1 MLPPDADVVPERV
14 PALFVA
20 GLDLHLAPLSRP
32 LTQPPGAKP
41 GRDPSIEAAAS
52 VETMCE
58 LQLLSGTLVL
68 LLNQGGG
75 SGRARPAHLYA
86 LEPPADGP
94 APKHRTLYCSP
105 LLLHN
110 LQLHA
115 ACESAPLA
123 LDATQA
129 DSSLDRPMVTVL
141 VPRGACTEAAA
152 ALPRVASRVHV
163 ASVCVPAADPA
174 LSLGPPAS
182 GEARATAAAL
192 RRHFASTRFYSPG
205 DLFVVPPR
213 SWQAL
218 RTDAVARQG
227 TGRAGRGAAAA
238 DEAQRRTAHESSASD
253 DSDDDGAEHGAEQPR
268 LFRVESIEH
277 EEGGAVSAAAAGGA
291 RRGRG
296 RGACCWQAAAVRETV
311 ARRAAPEQPP
321 EQPPERGLGS
331 GLRSAVEVSPECGCV
346 SIIRGQTTLMQAC
359 AWHVH
364 GTCMPRA

>member
-1 MLPPDADVVPERV
+1 M
-14 PALFVA
+14 
-20 GLDLHLAPLSRP
+20 
-32 LTQPPGAKP
+32 
-41 GRDPSIEAAAS
+41 
-52 VETMCE
+52 ETMCE

-68 LLNQGGG
+68 LLKQGGG
-75 SGRARPAHLYA
+75 GGRARPAHLYA

-129 DSSLDRPMVTVL
+129 NSSLDRPMATVL

-218 RTDAVARQG
+218 RTDGRQG

-238 DEAQRRTAHESSASD
+238 DEARRRTAHESSASD
-253 DSDDDGAEHGAEQPR
+253 DSDDDGAEHGAEPPR

-277 EEGGAVSAAAAGGA
+277 EEGGAVSPAAAGAA

-296 RGACCWQAAAVRETV
+296 RGTCCWQTAAVREAV
-311 ARRAAPEQPP
+311 ARRAAP

-331 GLRSAVEVSPECGCV
+331 GLRVAVEVSPECGCA
-346 SIIRGQTTLMQAC
+346 SIVRGQTTLMQAC
-359 AWHVH
+359 AGMCMARAWHSHGTRMALAQHVH
-364 GTCMPRA
+364 SMCTACAQHVHSMRTACAQHVHSLCVAHGAGMVQVWHRHGVGLA

>member
-1 MLPPDADVVPERV
+1 
-14 PALFVA
+14 
-20 GLDLHLAPLSRP
+20 
-32 LTQPPGAKP
+32 
-41 GRDPSIEAAAS
+41 
-52 VETMCE
+52 MCE

-68 LLNQGGG
+68 LLKQGGG
-75 SGRARPAHLYA
+75 GGRARPAHLYA

-129 DSSLDRPMVTVL
+129 NSSLDRPMATVL

-218 RTDAVARQG
+218 RTDGRQG

-238 DEAQRRTAHESSASD
+238 DEARRRTAHESSTSD
-253 DSDDDGAEHGAEQPR
+253 DSDDDGAEHGAEPPR

-277 EEGGAVSAAAAGGA
+277 EEGGAVSPAAAGAA

-296 RGACCWQAAAVRETV
+296 RGRGTCCWQTAAVREAV
-311 ARRAAPEQPP
+311 ARRAAP

-331 GLRSAVEVSPECGCV
+331 GLRVAVEVSPECGCA
-346 SIIRGQTTLMQAC
+346 SIVRGQTTLMQAC
-359 AWHVH
+359 AGMCMARAWHSHGTRMALAQHVH
-364 GTCMPRA
+364 SMCTACAQHVHSMRTACAQHVHSLCVAHGAGMVQVWHRHGVGLA